1 MYDYIIVTHI
11 PVFYKV
17 NLYNELAKK
26 LNILVIF
33 IAKNTNELR
42 ADDFITLENCRFEYN
57 VLYDGDLEDRNIIT
71 NIIKLKK
78 ILKECQYQRI
88 LVGGWN
94 LKEFWYIVFTN
105 HKSKNRLVLE
115 STINESKIDSIRGI
129 MKKMFVKR
137 ISLVFASGSLHRE
150 LLYKL
155 CYKGKTLITKGVGI
169 INKPSLN
176 HIKREYKKRFL
187 YIGRLSKEKNVELL
201 VDVFNDLDDY
211 TLTIIGTG
219 PLELSL
225 KSKAKENIIFKGQ
238 IGNQELKQYYDRN
251 NILVLTSISETWG
264 LVVEEALYFGIPV
277 IVSNKC
283 GICEII
289 KEDVNGYIVDLKN
302 TQNIKDI
309 ILKIDNAAYQ
319 KLVDGVEQFSVNN
332 KDIEQLRVYFAK

>member
-42 ADDFITLENCRFEYN
+42 ADDFITLENCRFEYK

-78 ILKECQYQRI
+78 TLKECQYQRI

-105 HKSKNRLVLE
+105 HKSKNCLALE

-129 MKKMFVKR
+129 IKKMFLKR

-155 CYKGKTLITKGVGI
+155 CYKGKILITKGVGI

-176 HIKREYKKRFL
+176 YIKREYKKRFL

-201 VDVFNDLDDY
+201 VDVFNALDDY

-302 TQNIKDI
+302 SQNIKDV

-319 KLVDGVEQFSVNN
+319 NLVDGVEQFSVNN